1 MELDLRMARIR
12 DLNALMRAVLL
23 LAWTAFLA
31 KLVLQGEL
39 SQYIHPKFTW
49 FTSSAGIGLFLMA
62 IGQLRRW
69 FRGTTGGVAR
79 FRYRLYAAV
88 TAVVCTGFLL
98 QPHTFGADLATKQ
111 GLNVTNR
118 STGRKAATAPEAPA
132 TATAPEPSAGEQV
145 GASTP
150 PASTPPAS
158 TPPASTPPA
167 STPPASTPPAST
179 PGAAAKEPAPAPP
192 VGEVLQI
199 TPQNFVQM
207 MFELYDYPEKYAG
220 KRVVMEGFV
229 FHPPDLTGSDF
240 AVVRLVVTC
249 HVAHAYPDGLVAY
262 LPGQERPKQDLWY
275 RVEGQL
281 EPWTYRE
288 KTTLKL
294 KIERATPLEKPAD
307 PYVYP

>member
-23 LAWTAFLA
+23 LALTGFLT
-31 KLVLQGEL
+31 KLVLKGEL
-39 SQYIHPKFTW
+39 AQYIHPKFTW
-49 FTSSAGIGLFLMA
+49 FTASAGFGLLLMA

-69 FRGTTGGVAR
+69 YRGNNGGVPR
-79 FRYRLYAAV
+79 IRYRLYTAV
-88 TAVVCTGFLL
+88 TAVICAGFLL

-118 STGRKAATAPEAPA
+118 SSGRKVTTAPAVAATAPATGADGAGPAQAPTGSAGQGPEAP
-132 TATAPEPSAGEQV
+132 TGTSVTPPESSAPETAV
-145 GASTP
+145 P
-150 PASTPPAS
+150 P
-158 TPPASTPPA
+158 
-167 STPPASTPPAST
+167 
-179 PGAAAKEPAPAPP
+179 KLEPEPAPP
-192 VGEVLQI
+192 VEAGSVIQI
-199 TPQNFVQM
+199 TPQNYVEM

-220 KRVVMEGFV
+220 KRAVIEGFV
-229 FHPPDLTGSDF
+229 FHPPDIPGPDF

-281 EPWTYRE
+281 EPWIYRE

-294 KIERATPLEKPAD
+294 KIDKATPLEQPPD